1 MNYYLFLFDFLMI
14 KDLNINYKICLRKI
28 GGKEINWWI
37 KSLKIILCLYNGL
50 ICSYVNK
57 DNNKDFKLMFV

>member
-1 MNYYLFLFDFLMI
+1 MI